1 MKFNKEVKVGLLGI
15 VSIVVLYF
23 GFNFLKGMDLFST
36 ENEYTVVFKEV
47 SGLQNSNAVT
57 YKGVTVG
64 RVMAMD
70 TDQDN
75 EQVKVTLAV
84 NKKIALTD
92 STRALLAD
100 DGLIGG
106 KMIKLNI
113 GNGSP
118 IKEGSELIGAIELG
132 LADAAIEKIT
142 PALADVEHLVT
153 NLDAM
158 IVNLNETVIPTIN
171 ALMKSTNKTTD
182 GVNAI
187 LSKNAASLEKVTE
200 NAALL
205 TNNLNNLTMDM
216 DAQMKPILTK
226 ASTFADSLNAIEL
239 NATVLQLNKTVA
251 GLQDIISSVNNGDGT
266 LGKLTNDDSLYVNL
280 DRTAA
285 SMDRLL
291 SDMEK
296 NPRRYVHFSLFGGK
310 DKSEKKAK
318 KTE

>member
-15 VSIVVLYF
+15 VSIVILYL
-23 GFNFLKGMDLFST
+23 GFNFLKGMDVFST
-36 ENEYTVVFKEV
+36 ENEYTVVFNEV

-64 RVMAMD
+64 RVMAME
-70 TDQDN
+70 TDQGN

-84 NKKIALTD
+84 NKKIILTD

-142 PALADVEHLVT
+142 PALTDVEALVN
-153 NLDAM
+153 NLNAM
-158 IVNLNETVIPTIN
+158 IINLNENVVPTVN
-171 ALMKSTNKTTD
+171 ALMKSTNRTTD
-182 GVNAI
+182 GVNSVLA
-187 LSKNAASLEKVTE
+187 KNAASLEQVTA

-205 TNNLNNLTMDM
+205 TNNLNTLTMDM
-216 DAQMKPILTK
+216 DAQMKPILSK

-239 NATVLQLNKTVA
+239 NATVQQLNETVS
-251 GLQDIISSVNNGDGT
+251 GLQSIIKTIDQGEGT
-266 LGKLTNDDSLYVNL
+266 LGKLTSDDSLYTNL

-291 SDMEK
+291 SDMQK

-310 DKSEKKAK
+310 DKSDKKK
-318 KTE
+318 